1 MKRQQKLLF
10 IYTNLSTFV
19 KGDLD
24 ALQPYY
30 QVTTS
35 RFNLNTGKQVV
46 LNFIKQFFWLLIHIR
61 KFKKIYIWFGDYH
74 SFLPVLFAKLTGKS
88 SYLVVGGY
96 DVCRIRSLK
105 YGSFKNPVRGFM
117 TRFTMQHCTLN
128 LCVSRYVE
136 RKVKAIA
143 PKAKTILIYNGTNL
157 RPDKTTSPRK
167 ENIVLTVASVQ
178 SEQTFL
184 LKGLDRFLEAARQL
198 PEYKF
203 IIVGMAPKLKSL
215 VTPLPENITIHDK
228 VPQKDLIQY
237 YQSAKVYCQLSRTES
252 FCMTLVEGMLYN
264 CIPIITCVGGMPEIM
279 GPLGYA
285 VPENQTEKIVQA
297 IRDAML
303 LPYSTAY
310 EERIEQHFL
319 LSERQEKLVNVL
331 RQEA

>member
-30 QVTTS
+30 QITTS

-46 LNFIKQFFWLLIHIR
+46 LNFIKQFFWLLIHIW

-74 SFLPVLFAKLTGKS
+74 SFLPVLFAKLTGKF

-128 LCVSRYVE
+128 LCVSHYVE

-184 LKGLDRFLEAARQL
+184 LKGLDRFLETAHQL

-203 IIVGMAPKLKSL
+203 IIVGMAPGLKSL
-215 VTPLPENITIHDK
+215 VIPLPENITIHDK

-264 CIPIITCVGGMPEIM
+264 CIPVITRVGGMPEIM
-279 GPLGYA
+279 GSLGYA

>member
-30 QVTTS
+30 QITTS

-88 SYLVVGGY
+88 TYLVVGGY

-184 LKGLDRFLEAARQL
+184 LKGLDRFLETARQL
-198 PEYKF
+198 TEYKF

-264 CIPIITCVGGMPEIM
+264 CIPVITRVGGMPEIT